1 MLINHVDFRIESYG
15 HSLRESTR
23 RTQVKNVL
31 FASGIDF
38 IRGKEIINLQIAF
51 TYGRY
56 SELDRIDFNALSS
69 RAALDELS
77 QIVEDCNFSDSAVS
91 VNNAVRIP
99 EAPLLLRNTLDK
111 RY

>member
-1 MLINHVDFRIESYG
+1 MLINHVDFRIESFG

-23 RTQVKNVL
+23 RTPVKDVL

-38 IRGKEIINLQIAF
+38 IRGKGIINLQIAF

-56 SELDRIDFNALSS
+56 LELDRIDFNALSS

-77 QIVEDCNFSDSAVS
+77 QVCWLGMSSMCINCF
-91 VNNAVRIP
+91 
-99 EAPLLLRNTLDK
+99 
-111 RY
+111 